1 VLGKFAETA
10 TPNLSLQRSMAPAAA
25 LAADDVAPFFAI
37 QRDPS
42 CGNERLARAVIF
54 SLSHIGES
62 HAAGRL
68 LD

>member
-10 TPNLSLQRSMAPAAA
+10 VANLSLQRSMSPAAA
-25 LAADDVAPFFAI
+25 VAADDVAPFFAI
-37 QRDPS
+37 AHDPS
-42 CGNERLARAVIF
+42 CGNECPACAVI
-54 SLSHIGES
+54 LSVSRIGES